1 MEIKL
6 INWPTSTGKVWL
18 VWSGSHGYYPIA
30 ELPTTDIHSDLAQK
44 ALADEIAKEKP
55 FSPL

>member
-1 MEIKL
+1 M
-6 INWPTSTGKVWL
+6 WPTSTGKVWL